1 MKGVYKVKIKAYL
14 EDNLKNGYAHLNLY
28 PTKTV
33 IIYVLIDDCYL
44 DWY

>member
-1 MKGVYKVKIKAYL
+1 MKGIYKVKIKSYL
-14 EDNLKNGYAHLNLY
+14 TDNDKNHYAHLNLY
-28 PTKTV
+28 PTKLV

>member
-1 MKGVYKVKIKAYL
+1 MKGIYKVKIKAYL
-14 EDNLKNGYAHLNLY
+14 TDNDKNHYAHLNLY
-28 PTKTV
+28 PTKLV